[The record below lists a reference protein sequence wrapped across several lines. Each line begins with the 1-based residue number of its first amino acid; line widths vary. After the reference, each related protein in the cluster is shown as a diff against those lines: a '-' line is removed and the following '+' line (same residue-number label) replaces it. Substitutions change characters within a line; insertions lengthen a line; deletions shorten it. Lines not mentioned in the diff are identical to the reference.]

1 LTSSNAAGNGSTE
14 TKTDYI
20 EVLAAVVA
28 PVSDFTANQTQITV
42 GGTVDFTDL
51 STNTPT
57 AWTWSTTPSTDVV
70 YVNSTSAT
78 SQNPSLQFNAPGLY
92 TITLTSSNA
101 AGNGS
106 TETKTDYIEVTI
118 DDAGL
123 NAVDNNSILVYPNP
137 TSDNVTID
145 MSSLNTPAA
154 IVVKDVAGQ
163 IVLQKSGQ
171 GKMVLD
177 LSKLT
182 NGIYF
187 VAVENEQGNN
197 LYKIV
202 KQ

>member
-1 LTSSNAAGNGSTE
+1 M
-14 TKTDYI
+14 
-20 EVLAAVVA
+20 
-28 PVSDFTANQTQITV
+28 
-42 GGTVDFTDL
+42 GGII
-51 STNTPT
+51 
-57 AWTWSTTPSTDVV
+57 V